1 MFSPKFFFSFRNL
14 WIPHFI
20 FLTPAFDFNAGPV
33 ALLHIATCIFP
44 SHCLVALMPP
54 PSRCLHRWVASSS
67 CHLGELLCVRTAPTA
82 LIPQV
87 VLSSCRGPPL
97 CLAVVAFLQDTH
109 CYRRLTAVFPLFAI
123 LPSHCRLAP
132 ARISRSVLPS
142 WCLAAC
148 HRLTILPCPRCLPPF
163 CPGVHKSYRLARSLH
178 RLPPCIVVYCCV
190 LLCMHFAFWYII
202 KYRNKSDWVTSPS
215 LLVASSGWLHHCSQY
230 FVTAVIESW
239 LPVGI
244 EGSLLG
250 NTLAALGLATGK
262 VG

>member
-1 MFSPKFFFSFRNL
+1 MHFSIALSCCLDAPAITLSPPLSCFVVLPSWWIVVCPHCSHRIDTSGRLIVLPGSPTLSSRRRFFAR
-14 WIPHFI
+14 H
-20 FLTPAFDFNAGPV
+20 
-33 ALLHIATCIFP
+33 ALLSP
-44 SHCLVALMPP
+44 SH
-54 PSRCLHRWVASSS
+54 RR
-67 CHLGELLCVRTAPTA
+67 
-82 LIPQV
+82 
-87 VLSSCRGPPL
+87 LSAFRY
-97 CLAVVAFLQDTH
+97 LAVS
-109 CYRRLTAVFPLFAI
+109 